1 VRRGRSRHELISCW
15 GRGFDPSTLRPLAY
29 PCCLVVYRHC
39 RTCSIP
45 TVSVPRST
53 ASPLVLSRPPNRVS
67 SAGRRGRRRR
77 FRPRSIS
84 TGGGGST
91 LRPFDLCNTV
101 AMIAAAVRSGHLA
114 LLQTS
119 FAPVGSPVGGACGG
133 EGEGDE
139 DGEEGPDRSLL
150 GEGVRPFDPSTFV
163 TLSQ

>member
-1 VRRGRSRHELISCW
+1 MRRGRSRHELISCW

-53 ASPLVLSRPPNRVS
+53 ARPLVLSRPPNRVS

-91 LRPFDLCNTV
+91 LRPFDLLHHV
-101 AMIAAAVRSGHLA
+101 AAHA
-114 LLQTS
+114 LPFRCSRCVARGSHS
-119 FAPVGSPVGGACGG
+119 FAPCGSQACAVAAAPRFARAYFTMGST
-133 EGEGDE
+133 E
-139 DGEEGPDRSLL
+139 D
-150 GEGVRPFDPSTFV
+150 
-163 TLSQ
+163 LSIPANA

>member
-1 VRRGRSRHELISCW
+1 MRRGRSRHELISCW

-91 LRPFDLCNTV
+91 LRPSTFCITWPPTRCPSV
-101 AMIAAAVRSGHLA
+101 VAAVWRVVHTRSPLAALKRAPSQRRQDSPGHISPWVQLK
-114 LLQTS
+114 T
-119 FAPVGSPVGGACGG
+119 FPVPLTCS
-133 EGEGDE
+133 
-139 DGEEGPDRSLL
+139 
-150 GEGVRPFDPSTFV
+150 
-163 TLSQ
+163 